1 MLILMYAAVT
11 VLAWGTWIGL
21 ADAVVASDQ
30 VKTFYVTLGNL
41 AFAALVLV
49 WHGDPASW
57 LWLPFAG
64 GLLWAFGNVC
74 AFQGSRG
81 IGLARASGIWTCLN
95 IAMGL
100 VWGAVL
106 FDEFVGIGARVVV
119 LWLSLASVMA
129 GLLLIVLARGN
140 VAGANADPVPGAD
153 GRPGGN
159 PGPHPDGRGG
169 VATVDVP
176 AALRT
181 GTYLGLAGAFGAGL
195 LWGSYFIPI
204 QLSDTSLWVANLS
217 LAAGMFVGGTG
228 LAFGSG
234 RSFVLEQRRSY
245 LVLSLAG
252 ALWGIGNIGMLT
264 LVEEIGT
271 GKGFAIAQLSL
282 VVKGLIGIVVF
293 RNPPPRS
300 RAAAVTFAGIMLAVT
315 GGILLGQ
322 LK

>member
-1 MLILMYAAVT
+1 MLILTYAAVT
-11 VLAWGTWIGL
+11 VLVWGTWIGL
-21 ADAVVASDQ
+21 ADTAVANGR

-41 AFAALVLV
+41 FFSALVLA

-64 GLLWAFGNVC
+64 GLLWALGNVC
-74 AFQGSRG
+74 AFRGTRG

-100 VWGAVL
+100 MWGAVL
-106 FDEFVGIGARVVV
+106 FDEFVGIGVRAVV
-119 LWLSLASVMA
+119 LWLSLASVVA

-140 VAGANADPVPGAD
+140 VVGTDTDQRPVAD
-153 GRPGGN
+153 GGPGGDA
-159 PGPHPDGRGG
+159 GPYPDARGG
-169 VATVDVP
+169 VATIGARV
-176 AALRT
+176 ALGT

-204 QLSDTSLWVANLS
+204 QLSHMSLWVANLP
-217 LAAGMFVGGTG
+217 LAAGMFVGGAG
-228 LAFGSG
+228 LALGSG
-234 RSFVLEQRRSY
+234 RSFVLEQRRDY
-245 LVLSLAG
+245 LVLPLAG
-252 ALWGIGNIGMLT
+252 VLWGIGNIGMLT

-271 GKGFAIAQLSL
+271 GKGFTIAQLSL
-282 VVKGLIGIVVF
+282 VVNALVGILAF

-300 RAAAVTFAGIMLAVT
+300 RATTVTLAGILLAVT

>member
-1 MLILMYAAVT
+1 MFVLMYAAVT
-11 VLAWGTWIGL
+11 VLSWGTWIGM
-21 ADAVVASDQ
+21 ADAVVASNQ

-74 AFQGSRG
+74 AFLGSRG

-106 FDEFVGIGARVVV
+106 FDEFVGIGARIVV
-119 LWLSLASVMA
+119 LWLSLASVVA
-129 GLLLIVLARGN
+129 GLLLIVLTRSN
-140 VAGANADPVPGAD
+140 VAGADADPVLDAD
-153 GRPGGN
+153 GGL
-159 PGPHPDGRGG
+159 GPHPDGRGG
-169 VATVDVP
+169 VATVDVR
-176 AALRT
+176 AALRS

-204 QLSDTSLWVANLS
+204 QLSGTSLWIANLS

-228 LAFGSG
+228 LAFGS
-234 RSFVLEQRRSY
+234 RQSFVLEQRRDY
-245 LVLSLAG
+245 WVLSLAG

-293 RNPPPRS
+293 KNPPPRS
-300 RAAAVTFAGIMLAVT
+300 RAAAVTFAGIILAVT